1 MQPKLDGTNQTTDP
15 AREPSPT
22 DASDSPEGTAYDPFS
37 PERLRLSDDLSSSL
51 GVKKLHLTTPVRKPD
66 RQTFLGSTLTQSIGW
81 TLLCSTSAKN
91 ARCI

>member
-51 GVKKLHLTTPVRKPD
+51 GVKE
-66 RQTFLGSTLTQSIGW
+66 I
-81 TLLCSTSAKN
+81 
-91 ARCI
+91 